1 MPSNRSQTFFLWR
14 GELKERSCKA
24 FEYLLSWL
32 ASREGGFFSQTI
44 LESMHLQ
51 PLKEMN
57 SQPLMISIN
66 IQKSLGRSSRQEDLG
81 LSDVGD
87 PSGSR
92 QQDSEVS
99 KRREQASDIGQQDQ
113 TFDENEISVFSLAT
127 KRTKMKANKTTTQ
140 SIGEKEYFPCPQ
152 CKKPLT
158 TASALTRHVKIGKCT
173 PSATFNQ
180 GIVVKCPLCPK
191 ICQTSGGLVRHTK
204 SAHADNVSLVSKTL
218 PARPKA
224 KVAAGKAS
232 GSSAGSAGASAG
244 LAGAS
249 AGSAGQDPRV
259 TAVRRLT
266 RASSEVSQ

>member
-1 MPSNRSQTFFLWR
+1 MA
-14 GELKERSCKA
+14 KERMQEEIQEEDVSQGEEEETSSCS
-24 FEYLLSWL
+24 ESTLVTTSSGGG
-32 ASREGGFFSQTI
+32 SRQ
-44 LESMHLQ
+44 
-51 PLKEMN
+51 
-57 SQPLMISIN
+57 
-66 IQKSLGRSSRQEDLG
+66 QKSLGRSSRQEDLG

-244 LAGAS
+244 
-249 AGSAGQDPRV
+249 SAGQDPRV